1 MQYHCVVQI
10 KRKNKLIFVE
20 NKKAM
25 KLSKEIILNLAEKA
39 RKGTL
44 METLEIEFI
53 DAGEDFLTARM
64 PVNERVFQP
73 DGVLHGGAT
82 FALAETVGS
91 FAAHLINHDR
101 EVTIRGIEMSGNHLK
116 SVSSGFVYAT
126 ARAVHNGR
134 TTQLFQV
141 EIKDGHDRIISICK
155 LTTIAIDK
163 TK

>member
-1 MQYHCVVQI
+1 MI
-10 KRKNKLIFVE
+10 
-20 NKKAM
+20 
-25 KLSKEIILNLAEKA
+25 LSKEHILSLAEKA

-44 METLEIEFI
+44 METLDIQFI
-53 DAGEDFLTARM
+53 DAGEDFLTAKM

-101 EVTIRGIEMSGNHLK
+101 EVIIRGIEMSGNHLK
-116 SVSSGFVYAT
+116 GVNSGFVYAT

-134 TTQLFQV
+134 TTQLFQIEV
-141 EIKDGHDRIISICK
+141 KDDLDRVISIFK

>member
-20 NKKAM
+20 NKNAM

-44 METLEIEFI
+44 METLDIEFI

-64 PVNERVFQP
+64 PVNER
-73 DGVLHGGAT
+73 VLHGGAT

-101 EVTIRGIEMSGNHLK
+101 AVTIRGIEMSGNHLK

-141 EIKDGHDRIISICK
+141 EIKDDHDRIISICK